1 MAYIDKLISTN
12 EQILLKQRMHWAAL
26 LATFWSAVSSL
37 IGIAILY
44 VVYSAVVLGA
54 GPLARYIPAVAGTGT
69 LRLILSVLPSWA
81 PLAVLALLIVN
92 VLWQLLWR
100 VLNWLNS
107 MNIVTSRRVIQV
119 HGVLSKSSID
129 SSLEK
134 VNDVLLQQSFV
145 GRIIGY
151 GHLKIM
157 TASETGLNVMRFL
170 PDPLGF
176 KRVLLDSKQQL
187 NDSGGTLASAHVS
200 APSAPAPAVPS
211 VADRL
216 HELQKLKDQG
226 LISEAEFTAK
236 RENLL
241 ADI

>member
-1 MAYIDKLISTN
+1 M
-12 EQILLKQRMHWAAL
+12 
-26 LATFWSAVSSL
+26 
-37 IGIAILY
+37 
-44 VVYSAVVLGA
+44 
-54 GPLARYIPAVAGTGT
+54 
-69 LRLILSVLPSWA
+69 LPSWA
-81 PLAVLALLIVN
+81 PLAVLALLILN
-92 VLWQLLWR
+92 LLWQLLWG

-187 NDSGGTLASAHVS
+187 SDSGATMFSAPVS
-200 APSAPAPAVPS
+200 APAAAMPS
-211 VADRL
+211 VSDRL
-216 HELQKLKDQG
+216 QELQKLKDQG
-226 LISEAEFTAK
+226 LISEAEFAAK
-236 RENLL
+236 REKLL
-241 ADI
+241 ADM

>member
-26 LATFWSAVSSL
+26 LATLWSVISSL
-37 IGIAILY
+37 IGIGILY
-44 VVYSAVVLGA
+44 VAYNALVLGV
-54 GPLARYIPAVAGTGT
+54 GPLARFVPGSVVAMS
-69 LRLILSVLPSWA
+69 LRPILALLPTWA
-81 PLAVLALLIVN
+81 PLAVLALLILN
-92 VLWQLLWR
+92 VFWRLLCSF
-100 VLNWLNS
+100 LNWLNS

-157 TASETGLNVMRFL
+157 TASETGLNAMRFL

-176 KRVLLDSKQQL
+176 KRVLLDSKQRL
-187 NDSGGTLASAHVS
+187 SDSGATLASAPPA
-200 APSAPAPAVPS
+200 APVAAAPS
-211 VADRL
+211 VAERL
-216 HELQKLKDQG
+216 QELQKLKDQG
-226 LISEAEFTAK
+226 LISEAEYAAK
-236 RENLL
+236 REKLL
-241 ADI
+241 ADM

>member
-1 MAYIDKLISTN
+1 MSYIDKLISTN

-26 LATFWSAVSSL
+26 LATLWSIISSL
-37 IGIAILY
+37 IVIGILY
-44 VVYSAVVLGA
+44 AVYNALVLGA
-54 GPLARYIPAVAGTGT
+54 GPLARFIPEAAGAG
-69 LRLILSVLPSWA
+69 LLPPIVSMLPSWA
-81 PLAVLALLIVN
+81 PLAALALLLLN
-92 VLWQLLWR
+92 LLWR
-100 VLNWLNS
+100 LLWGVLNWMNS

-157 TASETGLNVMRFL
+157 TASEIGLNVMRFL

-187 NDSGGTLASAHVS
+187 SDTGGTLASAPVS
-200 APSAPAPAVPS
+200 APTTPAPAMPS

-216 HELQKLKDQG
+216 QELQKLKDQG
-226 LISEAEFTAK
+226 LISEAEFAAK
-236 RENLL
+236 REKLL